1 MPIATTPTA
10 RIPYR
15 VAGEGPGL
23 LLVHGTGP
31 GAEINWGHLVDGFT
45 DRHAVLLPNYAGS
58 DSAEDDG
65 GDLDVE
71 QLAGQIVAVI
81 EHAGGEPVDLVGFSL
96 GSVVAAA
103 VAALRPDL
111 VRSLVL
117 AAPWLHRD
125 EYMRNLLTVWRRLG
139 GLGDSEAFG
148 RFAAVTGFSRP
159 FLDALGAEAVDRLAT
174 NMSPSEGTLRHLEL
188 DLRVDIRELAPR
200 IRARTLVV
208 GGTHDATVPVEHAR
222 AVHAAVPGSRY
233 AELDAG
239 HVLVMERA
247 EEFVRLVRD
256 FTAEGGAR
264 GRAGV
269 RAGTPGQALDSD

>member
-31 GAEINWGHLVDGFT
+31 GAEINWGHLVDQFT
-45 DRHAVLLPNYAGS
+45 DRHSVLLPNYSGS

-65 GDLDVE
+65 GELSVE
-71 QLAGQIVAVI
+71 KLAEQIAAVI

-103 VAALRPDL
+103 VAATRPVM

-117 AAPWLHRD
+117 VAPWLHRD
-125 EYMRNLLTVWRRLG
+125 EYMRNLFTVWRRI
-139 GLGDSEAFG
+139 GDFGDAEAFG

-159 FLDALGAEAVDRLAT
+159 FLDGFGTAGVDQLAT
-174 NMSPSEGTLRHLEL
+174 NMSLTKGILRHLDL
-188 DLRVDIRELAPR
+188 DLRVDIRELATQ
-200 IRARTLVV
+200 IQARTLVI
-208 GGTHDATVPVEHAR
+208 GGTQDVTVPVEHAR
-222 AVHAAVPGSRY
+222 AVHAAVPGSSY
-233 AELDAG
+233 AEVDAG
-239 HVLVMERA
+239 HVMVIERQ
-247 EEFVRLVRD
+247 EEFVKLVRD
-256 FTAEGGAR
+256 FTDGG
-264 GRAGV
+264 
-269 RAGTPGQALDSD
+269 